1 MKKIKLGFAIALASL
16 LGLSSCIDHEV
27 IPAPVPMVEL
37 NCHFYCVIN
46 GTPLELTENVLGYTG
61 QADKNLILL
70 PSPSYSSAVYT
81 FELLTAQSF
90 KSVKASL
97 GSVFWD
103 RGVST
108 DPTET
113 QFDSFHNN
121 SLTPAFSDGGSN
133 GFEFMYRDPAGV
145 EWFSKENSVNVQD
158 VVFSNIS
165 QDTDTSGHYSLF
177 TCNFDCYVY
186 HQDAITLAWDSIPV
200 QNAVLSGWFQK

>member
-37 NCHFYCVIN
+37 NCHFYGVIN

-97 GSVFWD
+97 G
-103 RGVST
+103 
-108 DPTET
+108 
-113 QFDSFHNN
+113 
-121 SLTPAFSDGGSN
+121 
-133 GFEFMYRDPAGV
+133 
-145 EWFSKENSVNVQD
+145 
-158 VVFSNIS
+158 
-165 QDTDTSGHYSLF
+165 
-177 TCNFDCYVY
+177 
-186 HQDAITLAWDSIPV
+186 
-200 QNAVLSGWFQK
+200 